1 MFAVFFNVLLDS
13 QPTRPEGNLVMS
25 FINLYFFQ
33 QLNGSKKCDGSTT
46 DAFIDTG
53 MIAELMRAIE
63 RL

>member
-1 MFAVFFNVLLDS
+1 
-13 QPTRPEGNLVMS
+13 MS
-25 FINLYFFQ
+25 FKNLYFFQ